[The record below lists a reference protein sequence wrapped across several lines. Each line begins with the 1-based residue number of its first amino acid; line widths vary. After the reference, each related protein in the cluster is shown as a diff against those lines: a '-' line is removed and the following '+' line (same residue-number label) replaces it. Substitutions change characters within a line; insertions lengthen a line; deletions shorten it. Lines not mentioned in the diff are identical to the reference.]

1 MHIRLLHNFNME
13 LVCVEDFEKKA
24 FTKLE
29 KNALD
34 YYRSGAGEQFTLG
47 LNREAFK
54 RFVSLLLIFYLI
66 SNVIC

>member
-1 MHIRLLHNFNME
+1 M
-13 LVCVEDFEKKA
+13 EDFEKKA

-66 SNVIC
+66 SNVIY